1 MKAPATLLLLIALP
15 LFGCGGA
22 PSPVDQ
28 LAASQAAV
36 RAAEEAGGDK
46 DPEAQLYLKLARES
60 LEKAKG
66 MMDKEENE
74 LALRLLKKSEA
85 DADLARGIARKLS
98 AEAEAEEAKKMLA
111 KLKPAVTK

>member
-1 MKAPATLLLLIALP
+1 VKSTATLLLFLALALP
-15 LFGCGGA
+15 GCGGA

-46 DPEAQLYLKLARES
+46 DPEALLYLKLARES
-60 LEKAKG
+60 LEKAKAN
-66 MMDKEENE
+66 MEQENNE
-74 LALRLLKKSEA
+74 IALRLLKKAEA
-85 DADLARGIARKLS
+85 DADLARGIARKLT

-111 KLKPAVTK
+111 KLKPVTK